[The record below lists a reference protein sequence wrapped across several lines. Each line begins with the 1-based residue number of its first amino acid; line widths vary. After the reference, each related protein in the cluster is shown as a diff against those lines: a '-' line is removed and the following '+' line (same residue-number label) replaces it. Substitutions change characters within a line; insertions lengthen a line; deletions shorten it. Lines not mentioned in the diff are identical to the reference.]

1 MEEVAHRLKAFRQSH
16 QPPLTATQAAE
27 LVPVSRSTW
36 FRWES
41 GVRSIDQEL
50 LPRMQELTGIAAKDL
65 RPDLA
70 RHFEAAE

>member
-1 MEEVAHRLKAFRQSH
+1 MEAVAERLKAFRH
-16 QPPLTATQAAE
+16 NHEPPLTAPQAAE

-41 GVRSIDQEL
+41 GVRSIDRDL
-50 LPRMQELTGIAAKDL
+50 LPRMQEVTGIPAKDL